1 MHVMRTSAS
10 GTWPTILAAL
20 NMSANDPKQTLG
32 KWRSR
37 VPALKATASP
47 RRRIYVICGEA
58 CAVRFRAAEA
68 DVTPW
73 QAIINGLRP
82 LLQDI
87 WRGLAVQELAT
98 P

>member
-1 MHVMRTSAS
+1 
-10 GTWPTILAAL
+10 
-20 NMSANDPKQTLG
+20 MSAFDPKQTLG

-37 VPALKATASP
+37 VPAVKATASP
-47 RRRIYVICGEA
+47 RRLIYVIRGEA

-68 DVTPW
+68 HGTPW

-82 LLQDI
+82 LLQDHLA
-87 WRGLAVQELAT
+87 GLEVRELAT